1 MISQNRILSG
11 EVHRDAMGDGLQ
23 GGQDM
28 SGGGGGFTETT
39 EINGTFAGVRRA
51 LSAIWVR
58 LAALRG

>member
-1 MISQNRILSG
+1 
-11 EVHRDAMGDGLQ
+11 MGDGLQ